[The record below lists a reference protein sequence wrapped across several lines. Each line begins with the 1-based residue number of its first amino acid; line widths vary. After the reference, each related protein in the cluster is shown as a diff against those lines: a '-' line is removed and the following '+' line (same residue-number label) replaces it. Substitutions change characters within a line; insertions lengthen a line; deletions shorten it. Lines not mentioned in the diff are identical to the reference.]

1 MIIRYIA
8 IPNIVSK
15 FGILIINYTTRIQ
28 GRQIDSGVIAKFEF
42 HDLYSEGQLVIDLI
56 GYKFGTTLL

>member
-1 MIIRYIA
+1 MLCVEPADLLMI
-8 IPNIVSK
+8 
-15 FGILIINYTTRIQ
+15 GIGPTRIQ